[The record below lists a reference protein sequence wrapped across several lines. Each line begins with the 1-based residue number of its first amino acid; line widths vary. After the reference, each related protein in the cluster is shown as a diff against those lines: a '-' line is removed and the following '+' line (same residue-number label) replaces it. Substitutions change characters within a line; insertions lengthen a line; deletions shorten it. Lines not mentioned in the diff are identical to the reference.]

1 MELKSIVGLNKASD
15 DIKSGKIF
23 PVYFLYGP
31 ENYLIEEEI
40 RRLLNQ
46 TLSLKE
52 RGFNLHLFNG
62 EEHSGQEV
70 VQTAQTLPMFSPY
83 RFVLIRGAD
92 QFDEENVETLLPY
105 IRNPSPTT
113 CFVIYGQT
121 LGPWK
126 RYQKEIEKVGK
137 VIEYPRL
144 KGRGLVS
151 WVRKRMEEKGKSIS
165 EESVS
170 YLVEVVGDHLQDLDN
185 GLEKVFLSVGEKKR
199 IELSDMEGIT
209 SEVKVSTVFDL
220 TDAIGRQNLE
230 KALTILEKALESKA
244 IPFKKEES
252 PQKRKDDPVPLLLGM
267 MAKHYWNIWRV
278 KEMISGRKGLEEMA
292 KALRMQAWNVTKLM
306 EQGRS
311 FSETSLREGVLKC
324 HQTDLAIKTGRGPK
338 NLLMEK
344 LVIDLCRPKTKR
356 LPAGR
361 QGLL

>member
-1 MELKSIVGLNKASD
+1 MKPRSD
-15 DIKSGKIF
+15 IYPI
-23 PVYFLYGP
+23 YFLYGP
-31 ENYLIEEEI
+31 EDYLIEEEI
-40 RRLLNQ
+40 QRLMNQ

-52 RGFNLHLFNG
+52 RGLNLHLFNG

-70 VQTAQTLPMFSPY
+70 VQTAQTLPMFSSY
-83 RFVLIRGAD
+83 RFVLIRGVD
-92 QFDEENVETLLPY
+92 QFDEENVEAFLPY

-113 CFVIYGQT
+113 CLTMCGQT
-121 LGPWK
+121 LGQWK
-126 RYQKEIEKVGK
+126 KVQKEIEKVGK

-144 KGRGLVS
+144 KGRLLIS

-185 GLEKVFLSVGEKKR
+185 GLEKVFLSVGEKKK
-199 IELSDMEGIT
+199 IELSDIEGMT

-220 TDAIGRQNLE
+220 TDAIGQQNLE
-230 KALTILEKALESKA
+230 KALTILEKALELKA
-244 IPFKKEES
+244 IPFKKEE
-252 PQKRKDDPVPLLLGM
+252 PLPKRKDDPVPLLLGM

-278 KEMISGRKGLEEMA
+278 KEMISGRKAFEEMG
-292 KALRMQAWNVTKLM
+292 KALRMQAWNVKKLM

-311 FSETSLREGVLKC
+311 FSEASLREGILKC

-356 LPAGR
+356 LPAPPSVGTGAGR